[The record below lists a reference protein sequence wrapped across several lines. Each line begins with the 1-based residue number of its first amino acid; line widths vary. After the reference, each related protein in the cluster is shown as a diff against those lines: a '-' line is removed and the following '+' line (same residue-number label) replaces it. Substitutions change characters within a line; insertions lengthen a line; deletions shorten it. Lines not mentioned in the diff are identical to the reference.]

1 MGMTKMNKSLFWGVL
16 IVILSP
22 LATLALDISLENVER
37 MATGKNLVNNNC
49 TNCHD
54 LQDFPQISDL
64 QHMKTCPMTPTP
76 SEKQMMFEFLSSM
89 ATIEVKCLS
98 CHDRERL
105 NAARKTLQQWQA
117 SVNKMATK
125 SKGSITTKE
134 IEAISAFLAM
144 EQGAKYEMRR

>member
-1 MGMTKMNKSLFWGVL
+1 MTKMNKSLFWGVL

-22 LATLALDISLENVER
+22 LATLALDISIDDVER

-64 QHMKTCPMTPTP
+64 QHMKTCLMTPTP

-89 ATIEVKCLS
+89 ATVEVKCLS
-98 CHDRERL
+98 CHDWERI
-105 NAARKTLQQWQA
+105 NAVRKTPQQWQVT
-117 SVNKMATK
+117 VNKMVIR
-125 SKGSITTKE
+125 SEGQFSTKE
-134 IEAISAFLAM
+134 IEVISVFLAM
-144 EQGAKYEMRR
+144 EQGIR

>member
-1 MGMTKMNKSLFWGVL
+1 MGMTKMSKSLFLGVL

-37 MATGKNLVNNNC
+37 LATGKDLVNNNC

-64 QHMKTCPMTPTP
+64 QHMKSCLMTLTP

-98 CHDRERL
+98 CHDRERI

-134 IEAISAFLAM
+134 IEAFSAFVAM
-144 EQGAKYEMRR
+144 EQGAKYHISR

>member
-1 MGMTKMNKSLFWGVL
+1 MTKLSISLFWGVL
-16 IVILSP
+16 FVILSP
-22 LATLALDISLENVER
+22 LATLALDISLAKVEWL
-37 MATGKNLVNNNC
+37 ATGKNLVNNNC

-64 QHMKTCPMTPTP
+64 QHMKTCLMTPTP

-98 CHDRERL
+98 CHDRERI
-105 NAARKTLQQWQA
+105 NVARKTLQQWQA

-125 SKGSITTKE
+125 SKGSVTTKE

-144 EQGAKYEMRR
+144 EQGTKYQIGR